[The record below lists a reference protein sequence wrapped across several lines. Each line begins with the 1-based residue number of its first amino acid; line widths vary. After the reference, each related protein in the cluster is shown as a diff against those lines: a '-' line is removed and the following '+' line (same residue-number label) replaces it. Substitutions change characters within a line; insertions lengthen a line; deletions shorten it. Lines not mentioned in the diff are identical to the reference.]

1 MQQWH
6 QVTLIADDLSDDM
19 IDYINYLYFEL
30 GAKGTQVK
38 YAKDYLKNTLNLFG
52 TLEDPSATD
61 LDRPTQIEAYF
72 EELPDM
78 KHLESELKSYLK
90 ESHWQLET
98 TTVQEE
104 NWQEG
109 WMEHY
114 HPEMISRFLT
124 IVPEWYDYTPTPGE
138 EIIRI
143 NPGLSFGTGNHP
155 TTKLGAQ
162 ALEMVMR
169 GGEVVLDVGT
179 GSGILAFVA
188 QRFGASQVYGYD
200 LDPQAIESAKGNL
213 IHQTSKAKETI
224 EFYIN
229 DLLKDIDHKANIIV
243 ANILPH
249 ILVNLFEDAKR
260 LLKSNGHLI
269 LGGIIDDQTDF
280 IEQQLDQ
287 FGWQVVQKMTYYE
300 WTGYIVQLKKED

>member
-6 QVTLIADDLSDDM
+6 QVTLIADDLSDDT
-19 IDYINYLYFEL
+19 IEYINYLYFEL

-200 LDPQAIESAKGNL
+200 LDSQAIESAKGNL

-249 ILVNLFEDAKR
+249 VLVNLFEDAKR

-269 LGGIIDDQTDF
+269 LGGIIDEQTDF

>member
-6 QVTLIADDLSDDM
+6 QVTLIANNLSDDT

-30 GAKGTQVK
+30 GATGTQVK
-38 YAKDYLKNTLNLFG
+38 YATDYLKNTLNLFG
-52 TLEDPSATD
+52 TLEDPLTTD

-72 EELPDM
+72 DELPDVDRLE
-78 KHLESELKSYLK
+78 KKLESYL
-90 ESHWQLET
+90 EGINWQVET

-124 IVPEWYDYTPTPGE
+124 IVPEWYDYTPSPGE
-138 EIIRI
+138 EMIRI

-179 GSGILAFVA
+179 GSGILSFVA
-188 QRFGASQVYGYD
+188 QRFGARYVYGYD
-200 LDPQAIESAKGNL
+200 LDPQAIESARGNL
-213 IHQTSKAKETI
+213 IHQTSQAKESI
-224 EFYIN
+224 EFYVN
-229 DLLKDIDHKANIIV
+229 DLLKGIDHEADIIV

-249 ILVNLFEDAKR
+249 ILVHLFEDAKR
-260 LLKSNGHLI
+260 LLKPKGHLI

-280 IEQQLDQ
+280 IEEKLDQ

-300 WTGYIVQLKKED
+300 WTGYIVQLKKEG